1 MMTFEIVSFS
11 LMFLAVI
18 LFVLAALPDKWNIIN
33 KWMRRKEKIEAKKNP
48 DFMAELVKFEEKL
61 QNYVYLRMLAD
72 ETKREVDALL
82 VKINYAPADKKS
94 ELIEQC
100 EEAKKLLF
108 DCEEDCQRASE
119 ELADKEKELD
129 RKRKELGLRWN

>member
-1 MMTFEIVSFS
+1 
-11 LMFLAVI
+11 
-18 LFVLAALPDKWNIIN
+18 
-33 KWMRRKEKIEAKKNP
+33 
-48 DFMAELVKFEEKL
+48 MAELVKLEEKL

-72 ETKREVDALL
+72 ETKREVDTLL

-108 DCEEDCQRASE
+108 DCEEDCQTASE
-119 ELADKEKELD
+119 EIDNKREELD